1 MPKGYKLNPNM
12 QMKIED
18 ERAGRLDHV
27 YETELSLDEVMK
39 RIGKPVSSKLSSY
52 ETVTENGILYILFND
67 DAEANNA
74 LHSSRPLK
82 YAVRFESEGKTTV
95 IRVRFIWDENSNSV
109 PYLLKQD
116 IDDFFRELF
125 DAVVSERDNTVWTD
139 GTGEFVKNDPL
150 KLHGRKV
157 FWICSGIFI
166 VLWVLLFFAMNIR

>member
-1 MPKGYKLNPNM
+1 MPVGYQFYPDM

-52 ETVTENGILYILFND
+52 ETVTENGVLYILFND
-67 DAEANNA
+67 DAGANNA
-74 LHSSRPLK
+74 LQSSKPLK
-82 YAVRFESEGKTTV
+82 YAVRFECEGKTTV
-95 IRVRFIWDENSNSV
+95 IRVRYVWGLNVNSV

-116 IDDFFRELF
+116 LDDFFHELF
-125 DAVVSERDNTVWTD
+125 DAVAAEWDNKVWTD

-166 VLWVLLFFAMNIR
+166 VIWVLLFFAMNIR